1 MGNESAIIIPVPE
14 VEPIVGPLRLK
25 YDATTRLGVPAHI
38 TLLYPFCP
46 PQSVDTEIE
55 TLRGACRSME
65 RVSFSFTE
73 VRRFPSTV
81 YLHPD
86 KSEVFVQIIKAL
98 TQIWPHC
105 KPYRGI
111 HDEVIPHLT
120 VADGLDIRSLVTVE
134 DSLRSHLP
142 VQCVAKEVWLLTS
155 DHAGMW
161 SRKAFFSFAA
171 PK

>member
-14 VEPIVGPLRLK
+14 VEAIVGPLRLE
-25 YDATTRLGVPAHI
+25 YDGTAGLGVPAHI
-38 TLLYPFCP
+38 TVLYPFCP
-46 PQSVDTEIE
+46 PQSVGTEIE
-55 TLRGACRSME
+55 TLREACRSIEMFP
-65 RVSFSFTE
+65 FSFTE

-86 KSEVFVQIIKAL
+86 KSEVFVQITKTLARL
-98 TQIWPHC
+98 WPQC
-105 KPYRGI
+105 KPYGGI

-120 VADGLDIRSLVTVE
+120 VADRVDVGSLVTVE
-134 DSLRSHLP
+134 DSLRPHLP
-142 VQCVAKEVWLLTS
+142 LQCVAREIWLLIS

-161 SRKAFFSFAA
+161 SRKTFFSLAA